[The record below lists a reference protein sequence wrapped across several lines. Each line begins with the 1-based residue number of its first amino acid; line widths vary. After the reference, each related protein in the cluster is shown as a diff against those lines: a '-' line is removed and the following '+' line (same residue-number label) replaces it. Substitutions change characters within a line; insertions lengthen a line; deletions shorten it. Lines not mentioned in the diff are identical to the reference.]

1 MDEKTNLNSPSQ
13 KKKKKNLKKC
23 QKLLWHNLWMQT
35 RERTLDE
42 CLRVANESRTG
53 VIRRGTYNLKYAKG
67 FAHSQH
73 TISAAQQ
80 QHKHQGQQQRDSV
93 QSTNDLF
100 CSFFVLF
107 FFGIL
112 LFSLVCKVL
121 QASCSQRPLIRQRTF
136 TLWFSFFLSLSF
148 LFPFPFPYPLP
159 IAHRWCCGSDC
170 GHALSFSTLWTV
182 DTTRKQVSKRYLLRS
197 TTWCGCRFRLCL
209 VNRKVWKH
217 KRGKQFWIH
226 TAP

>member
-1 MDEKTNLNSPSQ
+1 
-13 KKKKKNLKKC
+13 
-23 QKLLWHNLWMQT
+23 MQT

-53 VIRRGTYNLKYAKG
+53 VIRRATYNLKYAKG

-100 CSFFVLF
+100 VRFSFRFFF

-148 LFPFPFPYPLP
+148 LFPFPFPFPYPLP
-159 IAHRWCCGSDC
+159 IADAV
-170 GHALSFSTLWTV
+170 ALTVAMRCLSVHCELWT
-182 DTTRKQVSKRYLLRS
+182 RQGNKSRS
-197 TTWCGCRFRLCL
+197 VIC
-209 VNRKVWKH
+209 
-217 KRGKQFWIH
+217 
-226 TAP
+226 

>member
-1 MDEKTNLNSPSQ
+1 MDANPK
-13 KKKKKNLKKC
+13 
-23 QKLLWHNLWMQT
+23 
-35 RERTLDE
+35 ERTLDE

-73 TISAAQQ
+73 TISTAQ

-148 LFPFPFPYPLP
+148 LFPFPYPLP
-159 IAHRWCCGSDC
+159 IADAV
-170 GHALSFSTLWTV
+170 ALTMAMRCLSVHCELWT
-182 DTTRKQVSKRYLLRS
+182 RQGNKSRS
-197 TTWCGCRFRLCL
+197 VIC
-209 VNRKVWKH
+209 
-217 KRGKQFWIH
+217 
-226 TAP
+226 